1 MNIRKSFL
9 AFVGMIAIACLFVLV
24 NPRVAQA
31 ASVMY
36 DTIVKGIITLDVGG
50 IFDTGSGTFKIGG
63 TALTATAAQLNA
75 ATASDTTLQ
84 TATNALQVQAT
95 ALQTATNA
103 LQVQAT
109 ALQTATNTLQV
120 QATAASAATN
130 VFQAWKATGITTNFQ
145 FLRGHDVTG
154 ELWIASGVVTQSVTL

>member
-75 ATASDTTLQ
+75 ATATGTTLQ
-84 TATNALQVQAT
+84 TATNALQVQ
-95 ALQTATNA
+95 
-103 LQVQAT
+103 VT

-120 QATAASAATN
+120 QATEASAATN